1 MRHKSPIFTY
11 NQVKDPR
18 GMALMATPA
27 LNTPHASH
35 PQLILHALDQSDE
48 GLAAH
53 LEVCETCR
61 TQAQAYR
68 AVLAATRQ
76 AFGTATGTVNVVSLG
91 EPVVLESTEC
101 DVGDDQHTLRVTLR
115 TVGDVL
121 HGQLTVDETCT
132 CWQGAPV
139 RLFGPHGLVASDRVD
154 ENRSFVFPCPSRVS
168 AIAWVWCL
176 PGTTCP
182 SYRLLAAFWSAKTT
196 DRHQQ
201 TRQSATRG

>member
-1 MRHKSPIFTY
+1 
-11 NQVKDPR
+11 
-18 GMALMATPA
+18 MALMATPA

-154 ENRSFVFPCPSRVS
+154 ENRSFELPMPEQGQRYSLGLVLTRHDMPELQIIGSFLVS
-168 AIAWVWCL
+168 
-176 PGTTCP
+176 
-182 SYRLLAAFWSAKTT
+182 
-196 DRHQQ
+196 
-201 TRQSATRG
+201 